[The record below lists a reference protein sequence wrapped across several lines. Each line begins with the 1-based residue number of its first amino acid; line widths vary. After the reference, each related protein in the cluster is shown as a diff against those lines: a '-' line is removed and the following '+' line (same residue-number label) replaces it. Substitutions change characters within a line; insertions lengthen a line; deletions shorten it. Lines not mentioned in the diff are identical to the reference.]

1 MRRRE
6 FIILLGGAAA
16 TWPIT
21 ARAQQPPMP
30 VIGFVNVA
38 SPQSYTKQLAAFLK
52 GLSETGYV
60 DGHNVVIEY
69 RWAEG
74 RNDRLPAMVA
84 DLLHRQVVVIAAT
97 STPAALA
104 AKAATTTVPIVFE
117 TGGDPIRLG
126 LVTSLNRPGGN
137 VTGVTQTNVEV
148 APKRLQLLHEL
159 VPTASSIAL
168 LVNPTNP
175 ALAEPTTKDLKAAAR
190 TLGLELHVLNASTE
204 RDFDAVFAKLIQLRA
219 GGLVIGPDPF
229 FITRTEQLASLTVR
243 HVVPAVFEGREFVAA
258 GGLTSY
264 GGRVTDAYHLAGIY
278 TGRIL
283 KGDKP
288 ADLPVQQA
296 TTKVELVINLK
307 TAKTIGINIP
317 NTLIGRADEVIE

>member
-60 DGHNVVIEY
+60 DGHNVAIEY

-74 RNDRLPAMVA
+74 QNDRLPAMVA

-104 AKAATTTVPIVFE
+104 AKA
-117 TGGDPIRLG
+117 
-126 LVTSLNRPGGN
+126 RP
-137 VTGVTQTNVEV
+137 
-148 APKRLQLLHEL
+148 R
-159 VPTASSIAL
+159 
-168 LVNPTNP
+168 
-175 ALAEPTTKDLKAAAR
+175 
-190 TLGLELHVLNASTE
+190 
-204 RDFDAVFAKLIQLRA
+204 
-219 GGLVIGPDPF
+219 PF
-229 FITRTEQLASLTVR
+229 R
-243 HVVPAVFEGREFVAA
+243 
-258 GGLTSY
+258 
-264 GGRVTDAYHLAGIY
+264 
-278 TGRIL
+278 
-283 KGDKP
+283 
-288 ADLPVQQA
+288 
-296 TTKVELVINLK
+296 
-307 TAKTIGINIP
+307 
-317 NTLIGRADEVIE
+317 